1 MADDEAQRRTSPAD
15 EHDETHLL
23 PPKPRTRTRQ
33 TRAAVTIDAVVDAAI
48 ELIERDGADQL
59 TIAAITA
66 RTGVS
71 HGAIYHHF
79 GDRDGVVRAAQFAR
93 LARQPGEDI
102 AALGFGVDA
111 SESVEQFRGVVRM
124 MAERLTTADR
134 DPVRLTRAAV
144 LTAAE
149 RDPELFRAIHD
160 LESGVAA
167 ELVEVLGRARERGL
181 LDPSLDVRA
190 IAAVLEAISFGL
202 VLLRYVEPAPTPD
215 ALADTLERVFASM
228 LRASG

>member
-1 MADDEAQRRTSPAD
+1 MAEDEQRGTRAPDRDDEP
-15 EHDETHLL
+15 HLL
-23 PPKPRTRTRQ
+23 PARSRTRTRQ
-33 TRAAVTIDAVVDAAI
+33 PRATATVDAVVAAAI
-48 ELIERDGADQL
+48 ELIEQDGADQL

-79 GDRDGVVRAAQFAR
+79 GDRDGVIRAAQFAR

-102 AALGFGVDA
+102 QALGFGVDA
-111 SESVEQFRGVVRM
+111 SESVEQFRGVVRV
-124 MAERLTTADR
+124 MAERLTAADR
-134 DPVRLTRAAV
+134 DPVRLTRVAV

-167 ELVEVLGRARERGL
+167 ELVEVLDRARDRGL

-202 VLLRYVEPAPTPD
+202 VLLRYVEPSPTPTE
-215 ALADTLERVFASM
+215 LADTLERVFVSM